1 MAAQCARRR
10 RTVTSIDA
18 LFNGLSERLPRERWT
33 TAMAERV
40 AYSYDNSRLHGLPD
54 AVVFATCHED
64 VAVVLRL
71 AHAHGIPVV
80 ARGRGTNTVGSTVP
94 SAGGIALSLE
104 RMTRILDY
112 QPDDRLLVCEP
123 GTLNSSV
130 QARAAADGL
139 FWAPD
144 PTSAA
149 YSTVGGNLACGA
161 GGPRAV
167 KYGTARDAV
176 LGLRAVDG
184 TGRSLR
190 AGCRTSKGVVGY
202 DLTRL
207 LVGSEGTLAVITE
220 ATLRLLPQPEQKR
233 TMRAAY
239 ASVDAAVAAVARI
252 MRQPATPC
260 AVEFM
265 DDEAVRLART
275 HSALDLP
282 DRTRALLLLE
292 VDGAESSIAHD
303 VAAIEAAARSE
314 ERLDWQSATSAA
326 DSAALWSARKA
337 LSPALRH
344 LAPKKVNEDVVVP
357 ISALGTLMRELRSLS
372 ERHGLPIVNFGH
384 AGNGNIHVNI
394 LADPDD
400 GAQMQ
405 AIDACLSDVFDLVLS
420 LGGTLSG
427 EHGVGIAKRDFVA
440 REVDG
445 ETLDRMHALKAVFDP
460 KGILNPGK
468 ALPGI

>member
-1 MAAQCARRR
+1 MTASTELLQ
-10 RTVTSIDA
+10 
-18 LFNGLSERLPRERWT
+18 GLEKHLHASRWT
-33 TAMAERV
+33 TSMAERV
-40 AYSYDNSRLHGLPD
+40 AYSYDNSRLQGLPD
-54 AVVFATCHED
+54 AVVFAESHED
-64 VAVVLRL
+64 VAAVL
-71 AHAHGIPVV
+71 AYAHGHAIPVV

-94 SAGGIALSLE
+94 SEGGIALSLE
-104 RMTRILDY
+104 RMTRILEY
-112 QPDDRLLVCEP
+112 RPDDRLLVCEP

-130 QARAAADGL
+130 QEQAAKDRL

-149 YSTVGGNLACGA
+149 YSTVGGNIACGA

-176 LGLRAVDG
+176 LALRAVDG

-190 AGCRTSKGVVGY
+190 VGCRTTKGVVGY

-207 LVGSEGTLAVITE
+207 IIGSEGTLAIVTE
-220 ATLRLLPQPEQKR
+220 ATLRLLPQPEQRR

-239 ASVDAAVAAVARI
+239 ASVDAAVAAVTRI
-252 MRQPATPC
+252 MGQPATPC

-275 HSALDLP
+275 HSELDLP
-282 DRTRALLLLE
+282 PDTHALLLLE
-292 VDGAESSIAHD
+292 VDGAETSIEHD
-303 VAAIEAAARSE
+303 VRAIHAAAQGE
-314 ERLDWQSATSAA
+314 GLLDWQAA
-326 DSAALWSARKA
+326 DDLQAAEALWAARKA

-357 ISALGTLMRELRSLS
+357 ISQLSSLMRSLRALS
-372 ERHGLPIVNFGH
+372 EKHGLPIVNFGH

-400 GAQMQ
+400 ASQMQ

-440 REVDG
+440 REVDA
-445 ETLDRMHALKAVFDP
+445 EALRHMHGIKSLFDP

-468 ALPGI
+468 TLPLP

>member
-1 MAAQCARRR
+1 M
-10 RTVTSIDA
+10 T
-18 LFNGLSERLPRERWT
+18 LSERLLSALGECLPAERWT

-64 VAVVLRL
+64 VLAVMGL
-71 AHAHGIPVV
+71 AHTHGIPVV

-94 SAGGIALSLE
+94 TAGGIALSLE

-112 QPDDRLLVCEP
+112 QPDDRLLICEA

-130 QARAAADGL
+130 QARATEDGL

-149 YSTVGGNLACGA
+149 YSTVGGNIACGA

-190 AGCRTSKGVVGY
+190 TGCRTNKGVVGY

-207 LVGSEGTLAVITE
+207 LVGSEGTLAVVTE
-220 ATLRLLPQPEQKR
+220 ATLRLLPQAEQKR

-239 ASVDAAVAAVARI
+239 ASVDGAVAAVARI
-252 MRQPATPC
+252 MRQPAIPC

-265 DDEAVRLART
+265 DDEAVRLARA

-282 DRTRALLLLE
+282 EQTRALLLLE
-292 VDGAESSIAHD
+292 VDGAASSIAHD
-303 VAAIEAAARSE
+303 VEAIATAASGKEL
-314 ERLDWQSATSAA
+314 LDWQSAASAE
-326 DSAALWSARKA
+326 DSASLWAAR
-337 LSPALRH
+337 
-344 LAPKKVNEDVVVP
+344 
-357 ISALGTLMRELRSLS
+357 
-372 ERHGLPIVNFGH
+372 
-384 AGNGNIHVNI
+384 
-394 LADPDD
+394 
-400 GAQMQ
+400 
-405 AIDACLSDVFDLVLS
+405 
-420 LGGTLSG
+420 
-427 EHGVGIAKRDFVA
+427 
-440 REVDG
+440 
-445 ETLDRMHALKAVFDP
+445 
-460 KGILNPGK
+460 
-468 ALPGI
+468 

>member
-1 MAAQCARRR
+1 MNTRDRLL
-10 RTVTSIDA
+10 TA
-18 LFNGLSERLPRERWT
+18 LVEQLPHAHCS
-33 TAMAERV
+33 TAMAERI

-54 AVVFATCHED
+54 IVVFATSHQE
-64 VAVVLRL
+64 VVTVMRY
-71 AHAHGIPVV
+71 AHDQGIPVV
-80 ARGRGTNTVGSTVP
+80 ARGRGTNTVGATVP
-94 SAGGIALSLE
+94 THGGIALSLE

-112 QPDDRLLVCEP
+112 QPDDRLLVCEA
-123 GTLNSSV
+123 GTLNGSV
-130 QARAAADGL
+130 QAQAAADGL

-144 PTSAA
+144 PTSAG
-149 YSTVGGNLACGA
+149 YSTVGGNIACGA

-184 TGRSLR
+184 RGCSLR
-190 AGCRTSKGVVGY
+190 TGCRTSKGVVGY

-207 LVGSEGTLAVITE
+207 LVGSEGTLAVVTE
-220 ATLRLLPQPEQKR
+220 ATLRLLPQPEEKR

-252 MRQPATPC
+252 MRQPAIPC

-265 DDEAVRLART
+265 DNEAVRLARG

-282 DRTRALLLLE
+282 GATRALLLLE
-292 VDGAESSIAHD
+292 VDGAAHSIAQD
-303 VAAIEAAARSE
+303 VAAIEAAARGE
-314 ERLDWQSATSAA
+314 GLLDWQSAATPEAT
-326 DSAALWSARKA
+326 AALWSARKA

-357 ISALGTLMRELRSLS
+357 ISALGRLIEGLRDLS
-372 ERHGLPIVNFGH
+372 QRHGLPIVNFGH

-400 GAQMQ
+400 AAQMR
-405 AIDACLSDVFDLVLS
+405 AIDACLSEVFDLVLS

-427 EHGVGIAKRDFVA
+427 EHGVGVAKRDFVA
-440 REVDG
+440 REVDAD
-445 ETLDRMHALKAVFDP
+445 TLRRMHAIKALFDP

-468 ALPGI
+468 TLPDG